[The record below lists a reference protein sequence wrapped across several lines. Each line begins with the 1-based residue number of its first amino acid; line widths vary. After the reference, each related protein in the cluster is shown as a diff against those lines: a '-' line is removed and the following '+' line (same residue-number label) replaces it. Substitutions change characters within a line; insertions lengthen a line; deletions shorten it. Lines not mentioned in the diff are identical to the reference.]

1 MYKYTYFIL
10 KLLIVFRIYHEMDK
24 VYIKD
29 IVQKV
34 LNKEFSNSQKRK
46 VNDYNDRLNM
56 ACPYCGDSHK
66 NQHAKRGNLYLN
78 RLIYI
83 CFNCDKKTTLDKF
96 CKDFNEQID
105 PDKKLEMI
113 EHLNSVMTYSD
124 YEGDFVDAKFDDLID
139 LSELERVFSQDLTPI
154 SDFKPIQVNGG
165 VYKYLIGRGI
175 PPEFHK
181 NIYQAKYWKNEDES
195 EWIIVM
201 LNRRDN
207 KVLGL
212 QIRNLKEGKRRM
224 FKIYNYENLL
234 EWTNIGKDVEE
245 DLDINQLVVY
255 NKLSYYF
262 NILNV
267 DFSET
272 ITVFEGYLDSLF
284 FPNSIGLVGVNTDY
298 RFLENNDLEIQY
310 FFDNDEAGY
319 KKSEEKLKEGY
330 PIFLWKKLFEDI
342 VDKKKVEDPYALLHR
357 ISKVK
362 DMNKLS
368 TLVENPYKKLELWN
382 FFSKD
387 ILDIKWIPKFRK
399 KKRSIEEVDYNKKF
413 DGLKYL

>member
-1 MYKYTYFIL
+1 
-10 KLLIVFRIYHEMDK
+10 MDK
-24 VYIKD
+24 VYIKS
-29 IVQKV
+29 ITEKI
-34 LNKEFSNSQKRK
+34 LSKEFSSQIKRK
-46 VNDYNDRLNM
+46 VVDYSDRLNF

-66 NQHAKRGNLYLN
+66 NQYAKRGNLYLN

-83 CFNCDKKTTLDKF
+83 CFNCDKKTTFDKF
-96 CKDFNEQID
+96 CRDHNELLD

-124 YEGDFVDAKFDDLID
+124 YESDFVDAKFDNLIE
-139 LSELERVFSQDLTPI
+139 LSELERVFNQDLTPI

-175 PPEFHK
+175 SPNLHK
-181 NIYQAKYWKNEDES
+181 NIYQAKYWKNEDEH

-201 LNRRDN
+201 LNKREN
-207 KVLGL
+207 KVLGM

-234 EWTNIGKDVEE
+234 EFVNIGKDVEE
-245 DLDINQLVVY
+245 MNMNELVVY

-267 DFSET
+267 DFSRK

-298 RFLENNDLEIQY
+298 RFLENNELDLQY
-310 FFDNDEAGY
+310 FFDNDDAGY
-319 KKSEEKLKEGY
+319 KKTEEKIKLGY
-330 PIFLWKKLFEDI
+330 PVFLWKKLFENI
-342 VDKKKVEDPYALLHR
+342 VDKKKPEDPYSLYWR

-362 DMNKLS
+362 DINKLAQ
-368 TLVENPYKKLELWN
+368 LVENPHFNLNLQN
-382 FFSKD
+382 FFSED
-387 ILDIKWIPKFRK
+387 ILDVKWIPKIKRK
-399 KKRSIEEVDYNKKF
+399 KFKEETDYNKKF
-413 DGLKYL
+413 NSFNNL

>member
-1 MYKYTYFIL
+1 
-10 KLLIVFRIYHEMDK
+10 MDK
-24 VYIKD
+24 IYIKSL
-29 IVQKV
+29 IQNI
-34 LNKEFSNSQKRK
+34 LNKEFSDSARK
-46 VNDYNDRLNM
+46 KIVEYDNRINFC
-56 ACPYCGDSHK
+56 APCCGDSHK
-66 NQHAKRGNLYLN
+66 NKHAKRGNLYYDKL
-78 RLIYI
+78 LFV
-83 CFNCDKKTTLDKF
+83 CFNCGRKSTLDRI
-96 CKDFNEQID
+96 CKDFNEQLD
-105 PDKKLEMI
+105 PEKKLEMI

-124 YEGDFVDAKFDDLID
+124 YEGDFVDARMENLID

-175 PPEFHK
+175 PPEYHK
-181 NIYQAKYWKNEDES
+181 NIYQAKYWKNEDEH

-201 LNRRDN
+201 LNRRGD
-207 KVLGL
+207 KVLGM
-212 QIRNLKEGKRRM
+212 QIRNLKEGRKRM

-234 EWTNIGKDVEE
+234 EWVNVGKDVET
-245 DLDINQLVVY
+245 DMNSLVIY

-267 DFSET
+267 DFGER

-298 RFLENNDLEIQY
+298 RFLENNNLDLQY

-319 KKSEEKLKEGY
+319 KKSEEKLKNGY
-330 PIFLWKKLFEDI
+330 SVFLWKKIFEDI
-342 VDKKKVEDPYALLHR
+342 VNKKNADDPYQLLHR

-362 DMNKLS
+362 DINKLCQ
-368 TLVENPYKKLELWN
+368 LVPDAYKKLQLQS

-387 ILDIKWIPKFRK
+387 VLDVKWIPKFRK
-399 KKRSIEEVDYNKKF
+399 TKKKEETDYNKKF
-413 DGLKYL
+413 DSFKYL